1 MRVVSM
7 HEQVTE
13 VSRNT
18 WEVTVRERERERERE
33 RLGPS
38 SRNHQRLRKDA
49 LAYKSN

>member
-13 VSRNT
+13 ASWKT
-18 WEVTVRERERERERE
+18 WEVIVCVRERET
-33 RLGPS
+33 LGPS

-49 LAYKSN
+49 LEYESN